1 MRCLE
6 MLYRSEEVSVFIE
19 EFSPQC
25 PCPSL
30 ILFTAHNSRSTR
42 AGFVLKRQE
51 ERERGHYVGMFKMT
65 TGKIVLD

>member
-25 PCPSL
+25 PCPFL
-30 ILFTAHNSRSTR
+30 ILFTADNSRSTW
-42 AGFVLKRQE
+42 AGFVLKRKR

-65 TGKIVLD
+65 RVKIGLD